1 MNTKKKI
8 LIVGQSLPA
17 VKQELPYDTTML
29 YEWLN
34 EVGVSKN
41 MAQDMFEFD
50 AVYGYGFLGFNS
62 DGSHKLPTQDDK
74 DKYWNEVLKDRV
86 KGADKIWIVGKV
98 AEGFLLSKG
107 VVFDKDIIITPHP
120 SYRNRALY
128 NRNKE
133 AVLNK
138 IKGLINN

>member
-17 VKQELPYDTTML
+17 VKQKLPYDTTML
-29 YEWLN
+29 YEWLE
-34 EVGVSKN
+34 EVGVSKSE
-41 MAQDMFEFD
+41 AQDLFEFD
-50 AVYGYGFLGFNS
+50 AVYGFGFLGFNP
-62 DGSHKLPTQDDK
+62 DGSHKIPTQDDK
-74 DKYWNEVLKDRV
+74 DKYWNEVLKEKVKRV
-86 KGADKIWIVGKV
+86 DKIWIVGRV

-107 VVFDKDIIITPHP
+107 VVFEKDIITTPHP
-120 SYRNRALY
+120 SHRNRALY

-133 AVLNK
+133 SILYK

>member
-17 VKQELPYDTTML
+17 VKQKLPYDTTML
-29 YEWLN
+29 YEWLKELN
-34 EVGVSKN
+34 ITKEE
-41 MAQDMFEFD
+41 AQSLFEFD

-62 DGSHKLPTQDDK
+62 DGSHKLPTQEDK
-74 DKYWNEVLKDRV
+74 DKYWSEVLKKKV
-86 KGADKIWIVGKV
+86 QETDKIWIVGKV

-107 VVFDKDIIITPHP
+107 AVFDKDFIITPHP

-128 NRNKE
+128 NRNKKSI
-133 AVLNK
+133 LNK
-138 IKGLINN
+138 IKGLINI